1 MKLPVKQSTGRA
13 MSMIEGE
20 DEGEGEGEE
29 RVSTAKS
36 GSNYCMATM
45 GGVHE
50 FNGDECVHCGFSRS
64 CVVLSTLWCLH

>member
-1 MKLPVKQSTGRA
+1 MKLPGKQSTGRA

-20 DEGEGEGEE
+20 DEGEEGEE

-36 GSNYCMATM
+36 TTDYCMATM

-50 FNGDECVHCGFSRS
+50 FDGDGCVHCGFSRS
-64 CVVLSTLWCLH
+64 